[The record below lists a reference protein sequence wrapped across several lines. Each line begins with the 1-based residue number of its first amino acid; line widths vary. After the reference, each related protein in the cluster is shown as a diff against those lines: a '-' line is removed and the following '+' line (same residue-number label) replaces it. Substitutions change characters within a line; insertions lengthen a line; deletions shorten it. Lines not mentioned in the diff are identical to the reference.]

1 MWVGLLAGSG
11 KLPAEFLKS
20 ARSKGY
26 QTVLFAIQGITDRD
40 IYDLADKVY
49 EIKPFKLGKFL
60 SLLKKE
66 NLSKIAI
73 LGKVEHKEA
82 LSLKNLDFK
91 AVTFMLKLKDK
102 RAEGIIGGIIREI
115 ESVGVE
121 VINPESFLY
130 HLLPEKGVICGKINS
145 EIEKDII
152 FGFRIAKEIAT
163 LDVGQ
168 TVVVKNG
175 IVIAVEGIEGTD
187 KCIERAGNLTGGG
200 FVVCKAARKN
210 QDMRI
215 DVPTVGINTL
225 ETIAKYKGKT
235 LCIEAGKTYIP
246 EMEKF
251 KEVACKKG
259 LTVIAV

>member
-1 MWVGLLAGSG
+1 MRIGLLAGSG

-26 QTVLFAIQGITDRD
+26 QTVLFAIQGITDKD
-40 IYDLADKVY
+40 IYSVADKVY

-60 SLLKKE
+60 SFLKKE
-66 NLSKIAI
+66 RLSEIAI

-82 LSLKNLDFK
+82 LSFKNLDFK

-102 RAEGIIGGIIREI
+102 RAEGIIGGIIEEI
-115 ESVGVE
+115 ENVGVE
-121 VINPESFLY
+121 VINPERFLS
-130 HLLPEKGVICGKINS
+130 HILPEKGVICGKITS
-145 EIEKDII
+145 DIEKDIT
-152 FGFRIAKEIAT
+152 FGFKMAKEIAT
-163 LDVGQ
+163 LDIGQ

-187 KCIERAGNLTGGG
+187 KCIERAGELAGEG
-200 FVVCKAARKN
+200 FVVCKAARKK

-225 ETIAKYKGKT
+225 ETIARYGGKA

-246 EMEKF
+246 EIENF
-251 KEVACKKG
+251 KEVARKKG

>member
-1 MWVGLLAGSG
+1 MRIGLLAGSG

-20 ARSKGY
+20 AKGKGY
-26 QTVLFAIQGITDRD
+26 QTVLFAIQGITERD
-40 IYDLADKVY
+40 IYNLADKVH

-102 RAEGIIGGIIREI
+102 RAEGVIGGIIREI

-121 VINPESFLY
+121 VINPEPFLS
-130 HLLPEKGVICGKINS
+130 HLLPEKGVICGRITS
-145 EIEKDII
+145 DIEKDIT
-152 FGFRIAKEIAT
+152 FGFKIAKEIAT

-168 TVVVKNG
+168 TVVVKSG

-187 KCIERAGNLTGGG
+187 KCIERAGNLTGGD

-215 DVPTVGINTL
+215 DVPTVGITTL
-225 ETIAKYKGKT
+225 ETIAKYKGKA
-235 LCIEAGKTYIP
+235 LCIEAKKTFIP
-246 EMEKF
+246 EMDKF
-251 KEVACKKG
+251 KKVAIEKG
-259 LTVIAV
+259 ITVIAV